1 VSDSYSID
9 FTNKAAFDAMLAD
22 VSAGFADMRDPLG
35 AGARELVSE
44 AQANSPKR
52 SGRLAASHQALA
64 ADGKRIRI
72 VATAPYAAAIHW
84 GYPRHGIRRQP
95 WLVAT
100 WLRSPNPMA
109 KITDTI
115 QARIDKAAART

>member
-1 VSDSYSID
+1 MTDSYSID
-9 FTNKAAFDAMLAD
+9 FTNLPAFDAMLAD
-22 VSAGFADMRDPLG
+22 VSAGFADMRDPLS
-35 AGARELVSE
+35 AGARELLVE

-52 SGRLAASHQALA
+52 TGRLAASHQALA
-64 ADGKRIRI
+64 ADGQRVRI

-109 KITDTI
+109 KIGDTV
-115 QARIDKAAART
+115 QGRIDRAASRT